1 VKLLRA
7 STRRFRQKGQA
18 IVFGLIFIGVIFLAL
33 LALFDQSQLVRSRV
47 QIENAA
53 DAAAYSQAV
62 HLARQLNFTAYT
74 NRSMVANEVAIG
86 HLVSLLSWSRQYQT
100 LPKWLNTLSKY
111 PPYNVVVIP
120 PFGIQLHT
128 LLRLFTAPLMILGTG
143 LDVMLTPTIQLQHFN
158 AGLNSVL
165 GIAQDLFVG
174 VTLTAQAETL
184 IKVVE
189 AHDFDDGY
197 DAPFVPTVGWFYMLF
212 NYALTYAGDTFDLH
226 GYHTRIGNA
235 LNDST
240 GDPNASDSANEVL
253 GSFFGGASMDSSS
266 LEAST
271 MIRRNKGS
279 ADSIANYTH
288 FAALVNDSLNSWS
301 RQRQFFAKIGPTVP
315 LVGYAAEFPPLIF
328 RIGLMMEVGTFSDGG
343 TAFVFHTDG
352 DDEAE
357 GSPGWTSA
365 DATSLGA
372 ELSLQF
378 YVRFYLDLL
387 FLTIDEILIDERF
400 DLNEMLPFL
409 DLGLPLSAA
418 TYQLWGKDQ
427 KAFQSAPP
435 IGFKDPWPG
444 GHYGEAMEGYR
455 HLAMRTL
462 GGAPNITAEMG
473 YKPDP
478 KCKPHSVWC
487 NKDALG
493 KKAGD
498 SIRFHSLANG
508 SNTSYELTAAV
519 AKCMRDIGT
528 SDNPGNANSP
538 PGLDIN
544 KPVGDGNPITNYSVN
559 NASQGETGVLNNT
572 IRMYWSGNNDCEEDT
587 NDYYDGSGA
596 LMTISSAEAYFAPF
610 YREEPASLLAP
621 NWDARLKEPSE
632 LAIMLASGRLS
643 LENLIAN
650 FTPANGAR
658 AVITLFMNTIAGEI
672 NSRISESA
680 SGLTSIPVVGDSL
693 SGFESSIHD
702 VVNDG
707 ATEVSDGL
715 SEFIP

>member
-1 VKLLRA
+1 MKVLGA
-7 STRRFRQKGQA
+7 STRRIRQKGQA
-18 IVFGLIFIGVIFLAL
+18 IVFGLIFVGVIVLAL

-128 LLRLFTAPLMILGTG
+128 LLRLFTAPLMVLGTG
-143 LDVMLTPTIQLQHFN
+143 LDAMLTPTIQLQHFN
-158 AGLNSVL
+158 SGLNSVL
-165 GIAQDLFVG
+165 GIAQDLFVA
-174 VTLTAQAETL
+174 VTVSAQAEAL
-184 IKVVE
+184 IRVVE
-189 AHDFDDGY
+189 EHDFDDQY

-235 LNDST
+235 LNASS
-240 GDPNASDSANEVL
+240 GDPNASANADAVL
-253 GSFFGGASMDSSS
+253 SGFFGGASVDSSS
-266 LEAST
+266 LSAST

-288 FAALVNDSLNSWS
+288 FAALVNDSLNPWS
-301 RQRQFFAKIGPTVP
+301 QQRQFFAKIGPTVP

-343 TAFVFHTDG
+343 TALVFHTDG

-378 YVRFYLDLL
+378 YVRFYLELL

-427 KAFQSAPP
+427 DAFQSAPP

-478 KCKPHSVWC
+478 KCTPHSVWC

-528 SDNPGNANSP
+528 SDNPDSLN
-538 PGLDIN
+538 IN
-544 KPVGDGNPITNYSVN
+544 QPLGTGNPLTNYAVK

-572 IRMYWSGNNDCEEDT
+572 LRMYWSGNNDCQEDD

-610 YREEPASLLAP
+610 YRDEVASLLAP

-632 LAIMLASGRLS
+632 LAIMLADGRIS

-650 FTPANGAR
+650 FTPANGAKS
-658 AVITLFMNTIAGEI
+658 VITLFMNSIATQI
-672 NSRISESA
+672 NQRISDGA
-680 SGLTSIPVVGDSL
+680 SGLTDIPVVGSQL
-693 SGFESSIHD
+693 STFESTLHD
-702 VVNDG
+702 AVDDG
-707 ATEVSDGL
+707 ATGVSSGL
-715 SEFIP
+715 NEFIP